1 MAAPVGFIGLGNM
14 GRPMAENL
22 VKHGFSLVVHDVDPA
37 KTEPLRERGAAV
49 AASAEAVA
57 AAVTRTIVMVETTA
71 QAEEVIA
78 GERGVIQSAQAG
90 HIVGVHEHDRSLRR
104 AAARRSA
111 RRARRRHA
119 RCAGERR
126 DRARGLGRAVGH
138 RGRRARD
145 VRRLPRPL
153 RGDGHQ
159 ALSRGRARPG
169 TGDEARQQHAGA
181 GEPGGGGRGARD
193 GRQGRARSPDDLRR
207 GPGEHGHELRLR
219 ARGAE
224 DARAGLLAGRQRRHL
239 LQGPGARDRL
249 RQAARRAAP
258 AREPHPAG
266 LPDGARGRPQQAG
279 RLGHPPGARAAGR
292 RPRGTPP
299 TCRGGGA

>member
-57 AAVTRTIVMVETTA
+57 ATVTRTIVMVETTA

-90 HIVGVHEHDRSLRR
+90 HIVVCMSTIDPF
-104 AAARRSA
+104 AARRL
-111 RRARRRHA
+111 
-119 RCAGERR
+119 G
-126 DRARGLGRAVGH
+126 DRLGARGVAMLDAPVSGGTGRAASGELSVIAGGARETFDACRDLFEAMGTKLFHVGGLGQGLAMKLVNNMLVQVNLVAVAEALVMGVKAGLDPQTIFDVVRVSTGTSYAFEH
-138 RGRRARD
+138 GAPKMLARD
-145 VRRLPRPL
+145 F
-153 RGDGHQ
+153 
-159 ALSRGRARPG
+159 
-169 TGDEARQQHAGA
+169 
-181 GEPGGGGRGARD
+181 
-193 GRQGRARSPDDLRR
+193 SP
-207 GPGEHGHELRLR
+207 
-219 ARGAE
+219 
-224 DARAGLLAGRQRRHL
+224 GRQRRHL

-258 AREPHPAG
+258 ARERHPAG

-292 RPRGTPP
+292 RPRGTPR
-299 TCRGGGA
+299 RGSGGA